1 MHYLLTHLDD
11 AWALTSVHLWLALV
25 PVLIGLAIA
34 LPLGMLVQR
43 TRIARR
49 LTTAAASVVFTIPS
63 LALFVVLPMLIGTRI
78 LDEANVMVALTAYTA
93 ALLVRAVLEALD
105 AVPAQVRDAATA
117 VGYPPIRRILKVD
130 LPLSIPVLVAGLRV
144 VVVTNIAMVSV
155 GSVIGIGGLGTW
167 FTAGYQTNKS
177 DQIVAGIIVMFLLG
191 IAMDT
196 IINFAGRL
204 ATPWARAARSAGR
217 PGRLRRARQVAAP
230 IAGGAR

>member
-11 AWALTSVHLWLALV
+11 AWALTVVHLRLALV

-34 LPLGMLVQR
+34 VPLGVLVQR
-43 TRIARR
+43 APMARR
-49 LTTAAASVVFTIPS
+49 LTTATASVVFTIPS
-63 LALFVVLPMLIGTRI
+63 LALFVVLPMIIGTRI

-93 ALLVRAVLEALD
+93 ALLVRTVLEALD

-117 VGYPPIRRILKVD
+117 VGYSPITRMLKIE

-167 FTAGYQTNKS
+167 FTEGYQTNKS
-177 DQIVAGIIVMFLLG
+177 DQIVAGIIALFALAVVIDVLILL
-191 IAMDT
+191 
-196 IINFAGRL
+196 AGRL
-204 ATPWARAARSAGR
+204 VTPWERAART
-217 PGRLRRARQVAAP
+217 PRRRRSVVAP
-230 IAGGAR
+230 IVGGAR

>member
-11 AWALTSVHLWLALV
+11 AWALTVVHLRLSLV
-25 PVLIGLAIA
+25 PVLIGLVIA
-34 LPLGMLVQR
+34 VPLGVLVQR
-43 TRIARR
+43 APIPRR
-49 LTTAAASVVFTIPS
+49 LTTATASVVFTIPS
-63 LALFVVLPMLIGTRI
+63 LALFVVLPMIIGTRI

-117 VGYPPIRRILKVD
+117 VGYPPIKRVLKVE

-167 FTAGYQTNKS
+167 FTEGYQTDKS
-177 DQIVAGIIVMFLLG
+177 DQIFAGIIALFVLAIVIDVL
-191 IAMDT
+191 IVL
-196 IINFAGRL
+196 AGRL
-204 ATPWARAARSAGR
+204 ATPWDRAARTTHGPAI
-217 PGRLRRARQVAAP
+217 VAP
-230 IAGGAR
+230 VVGGAR

>member
-11 AWALTSVHLWLALV
+11 AWALTVVHLRLSLV

-34 LPLGMLVQR
+34 VPLGVLVQR
-43 TRIARR
+43 APVPRR
-49 LTTAAASVVFTIPS
+49 LTTATASVVFTIPS
-63 LALFVVLPMLIGTRI
+63 LALFVLLPVIIGTRI

-105 AVPAQVRDAATA
+105 AVPAQVREAATA
-117 VGYPPIRRILKVD
+117 VGYPPIKRMLKVE

-167 FTAGYQTNKS
+167 FTEGYQTDKT
-177 DQIVAGIIVMFLLG
+177 DQILAGIIALFVLAIVIDTLIVLG
-191 IAMDT
+191 
-196 IINFAGRL
+196 GRL
-204 ATPWARAARSAGR
+204 ATPWEHAARST
-217 PGRLRRARQVAAP
+217 RRRSVVAP
-230 IAGGAR
+230 VVGGAR